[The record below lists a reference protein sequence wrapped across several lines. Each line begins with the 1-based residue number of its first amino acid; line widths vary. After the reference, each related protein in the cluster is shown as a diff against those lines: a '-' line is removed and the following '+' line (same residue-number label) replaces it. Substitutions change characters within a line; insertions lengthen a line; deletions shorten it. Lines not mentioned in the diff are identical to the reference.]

1 MRPSVTLVCRLLL
14 GLPMLVSGTA
24 QAQALFPQAGS
35 GQALTQGAISNPR
48 SVQTAGANP
57 ASPVTADLGGF
68 WFGLTSAGAGYELGD
83 LNDLVDRAEELDED
97 LDRENLTQAEA
108 EAIEARAEDFLVEL
122 SDKGIVKVIANVQPP
137 FFPMG
142 GSLPFLGGAFTL
154 GANAIV
160 GARIG
165 FLGNDIRA
173 VNTGTQ
179 DDCSTD
185 DCEVTSDLSAFA
197 RAAGAGVISLGYS
210 GGVLHRPDGS
220 LLAGL
225 RLNHNILELS
235 RGVVRL
241 ENENSGSAEDDD
253 ELQDRLSDE
262 LDLNRVRESA
272 LGVDLGLLWA
282 SKNFRLGATLRNIN
296 EPGFDYPAIGEDC
309 ASKTGAA
316 QDNCEAAAGQRAID
330 PQRVPLKETFV
341 MQRQLQLETGI
352 YNASRTWSLAAS
364 YDADAVRDATGDE
377 YQWLSVS
384 GGFSPR
390 GMGWLVPGL
399 RLGYRQNQVGSKLD
413 MVTFGLSLFRV
424 INLDVAASTQKVEED
439 GDEVPRSA
447 MVNLSFE
454 LYF

>member
-1 MRPSVTLVCRLLL
+1 MSRPLARPHILLAAL
-14 GLPMLVSGTA
+14 LALACGQA
-24 QAQALFPQAGS
+24 RAQALFPLAGS
-35 GQALTQGAISNPR
+35 GQALTQGGISNPL

-68 WFGLTSAGAGYELGD
+68 WFGLTSVGVGYELGD
-83 LNDLVDRAEELDED
+83 LNDLVDRAEELEED
-97 LDRENLTQAEA
+97 LDRDNLTQAEA

-122 SDKGIVKVIANVQPP
+122 SDKGFVKIIANVQPP

-142 GSLPFLGGAFTL
+142 GSMPFLGGAFTL
-154 GANAIV
+154 GANAIG

-173 VNTGTQ
+173 VNSGTE
-179 DDCSTD
+179 DDCNTD
-185 DCEVTSDLSAFA
+185 NCEVTSDLSAFG
-197 RAAGAGVISLGYS
+197 RAAAAGVISLGYS
-210 GGVLHRPDGS
+210 GGVLHRMDGS
-220 LLAGL
+220 LFAGV
-225 RLNHNILELS
+225 RFNYNIVELS

-241 ENENSGSAEDDD
+241 EDEGGAED
-253 ELQDRLSDE
+253 EEAQDRLSDE
-262 LDLNRVRESA
+262 LDLNRLRESA
-272 LGVDLGLLWA
+272 MGVDLGLLWA
-282 SKNFRLGATLRNIN
+282 SRNFRVGATLRNLN
-296 EPGFDYPAIGEDC
+296 EPDFDYPAIGEDC

-316 QDNCEAAAGQRAID
+316 QQNCQAAAEQRAID
-330 PQRVPLKETFV
+330 PARVPLKETFT
-341 MQRQLQLETGI
+341 MQRQLQFETGI

-384 GGFSPR
+384 GAFSPR
-390 GMGWLVPGL
+390 GMGWLMPGV
-399 RLGYRQNQVGSKLD
+399 RLGYRQNQAGDKLD

-447 MVNLSFE
+447 MVNLSLE